1 MLAIITVS
9 ILLVAPPAASSES
22 EPKRQAAV
30 YAAVAEDHLRR
41 AASPGDQQLDEFE
54 EAHKNFDLAFLTAD
68 DALHLCRALLTAE
81 LALST
86 ARFAEDQARI
96 SWEEIRRD
104 DLDRLRKRAATTGVA
119 NCRYDATGTPLRP
132 RVAVLEDADFPPA
145 AASPSMEVKDVR
157 PRLDLS
163 EPTPVERRRWQA
175 RTAAG
180 GLLTGAGVGLAGV
193 LAAMIGLRVRQ
204 AQELR
209 DIFDNARAIGD
220 LSDADRQRAETIRA
234 DSIQTRNVA
243 IGAGIAGAASLA
255 TGIAL
260 LATRKPTSRGVALVP
275 YGGLLGGGAV
285 LRLRF

>member
-1 MLAIITVS
+1 MLAIIMAST
-9 ILLVAPPAASSES
+9 LLVAPAAGSSES
-22 EPKRQAAV
+22 DPKQQAAV
-30 YAAVAEDHLRR
+30 YAALAEDHLRR
-41 AASPGDQQLDEFE
+41 AASPGEQQLDEFE

-68 DALHLCRALLTAE
+68 DAQHLCRAALTAE

-86 ARFAEDQARI
+86 ASFSDDQARL
-96 SWEEIRRD
+96 SWEEVRRD
-104 DLDRLRKRAATTGVA
+104 DLDRLRKRAAATRVA
-119 NCRYDATGTPLRP
+119 NCRYDAAGAPLRP

-145 AASPSMEVKDVR
+145 AASPAAEVKDER

-163 EPTPVERRRWQA
+163 TPTPVERRRWQA

-204 AQELR
+204 AEELR
-209 DIFDNARAIGD
+209 DIFDNARAVGD
-220 LSDADRQRAETIRA
+220 LSDADRGRAETIRA
-234 DSIQTRNVA
+234 DSVQTRNVA

-255 TGIAL
+255 TGVGL

>member
-1 MLAIITVS
+1 MLPLIMAST
-9 ILLVAPPAASSES
+9 LLIAPAAGSSES
-22 EPKRQAAV
+22 DPKQQAAV
-30 YAAVAEDHLRR
+30 YAALAEDHLRR
-41 AASPGDQQLDEFE
+41 AASPGEQQLDEFD

-68 DALHLCRALLTAE
+68 DTQHLCRAAFTAE

-86 ARFAEDQARI
+86 ASFTDDQARL
-96 SWEEIRRD
+96 SWEEVRRD
-104 DLDRLRKRAATTGVA
+104 DLDRLRKRAAATRVA
-119 NCRYDATGTPLRP
+119 NCRYDAAGAPLRP
-132 RVAVLEDADFPPA
+132 RVAVLEDADFLPA
-145 AASPSMEVKDVR
+145 AAPPAPEVKDER

-163 EPTPVERRRWQA
+163 TPTPVEQRRWQA
-175 RTAAG
+175 RTTAG

-204 AQELR
+204 AQELS
-209 DIFDNARAIGD
+209 DIFDNARAAGD
-220 LSDADRQRAETIRA
+220 LSDADRGRAETIRA

-255 TGIAL
+255 TGVAL